1 MKLTTI
7 ALAAALAMSA
17 SAAFA
22 QAGEGDANYSG
33 GGGGGG
39 FGAGSYGV
47 PAFSGGYGAYGAYDP
62 YGQDYVSEPEVR
74 SPRSIPAPRRR
85 ARLPTRIY
93 PN

>member
-7 ALAAALAMSA
+7 AALAMSA

-47 PAFSGGYGAYGAYDP
+47 PAFSGAYGAYGAYDP
-62 YGQDYVSEPEVR
+62 YGQGYVSEPEVR
-74 SPRSIPAPRRR
+74 SQRLIPAPHRR
-85 ARLPTRIY
+85 ARSSTRIY